1 MTPAEN
7 RQSSEILSGC
17 YPRLSVA
24 GLVCLRLRGLVADF
38 GFGVVF
44 ERGEVTAFAADFAVG
59 SFAGPCAGEVVAGFV
74 VDAGRW
80 LRPMLGFF
88 HPDNERCRTENERQ
102 VFIPWLTRRCAANVS
117 LR

>member
-7 RQSSEILSGC
+7 RQPSEILSGF

-24 GLVCLRLRGLVADF
+24 GLVCLCLRGLVADF

-44 ERGEVTAFAADFAVG
+44 NCGVVTAFAADFAVG
-59 SFAGPCAGEVVAGFV
+59 GFAGPCAGAVVAGF

-88 HPDNERCRTENERQ
+88 HPHNVRCRTENERQ
-102 VFIPWLTRRCAANVS
+102 VFIPWLTRRRAANVH

>member
-1 MTPAEN
+1 VTPAEN
-7 RQSSEILSGC
+7 RQPSEILSGF

-24 GLVCLRLRGLVADF
+24 GLICLCLRGLVADF

-44 ERGEVTAFAADFAVG
+44 ERGEVTALAADFAVG
-59 SFAGPCAGEVVAGFV
+59 GFAGPRAGAVVAGF

-88 HPDNERCRTENERQ
+88 HPHNVRCRTENERQ
-102 VFIPWLTRRCAANVS
+102 VFIPWLTRRRAANVH

>member
-1 MTPAEN
+1 M
-7 RQSSEILSGC
+7 
-17 YPRLSVA
+17 
-24 GLVCLRLRGLVADF
+24 ADF

-59 SFAGPCAGEVVAGFV
+59 GFAGPCAGAVVAGF

-88 HPDNERCRTENERQ
+88 HPDNVRCRTENERQ
-102 VFIPWLTRRCAANVS
+102 VFIPWLTSRPAAKVHS
-117 LR
+117 L

>member
-7 RQSSEILSGC
+7 RQPSEILSGF

-38 GFGVVF
+38 GFGVLF
-44 ERGEVTAFAADFAVG
+44 DCGEVTAFAADFAVG
-59 SFAGPCAGEVVAGFV
+59 GFAGPCAGAVVAGF

-88 HPDNERCRTENERQ
+88 HPDNVRCRTENERQ